1 MILTL
6 LIGPRFLATNQEE
19 ENKGERTLFL
29 LSSLYQ
35 LFFFFLSSCSF
46 SYYLSWIIFIKCSMT
61 FEENFSAC
69 DKPFVIECSLRFFL
83 ELGVVP
89 HSAL

>member
-35 LFFFFLSSCSF
+35 LFFFSVLLF
-46 SYYLSWIIFIKCSMT
+46 IFILFIMDHFYKM
-61 FEENFSAC
+61 
-69 DKPFVIECSLRFFL
+69 
-83 ELGVVP
+83 
-89 HSAL
+89 